1 MQSHLHREIF
11 RFGTF
16 ELEINARELRHQRLR
31 VRLEE
36 KPFRLLTMLVSRA
49 GETVKRDE
57 LRRELWADDV
67 HLDFEH
73 GLNNAVSK
81 VRFVLRDKA
90 QDPRFIQTIPKV
102 GYRFI
107 APVERGRVQ
116 TRDEGFSGQ
125 RCERRVSPFRNSLI
139 KNFELTRRALG
150 SGLGILAV
158 SGLTVV
164 ALLLVGSGFQSRPP
178 SSRDLESIA
187 ARPSREAYA
196 LGVYYQKFPADQ
208 MLSGSKRLLEQ
219 AIALNPDFAEAHAA
233 LALTD
238 EFIGEDVS
246 VTPETDFANAIKE
259 AQRALTLNPSIADAH
274 VAIGNMKLLTEWDWN
289 GARLEYL
296 RALDL
301 DPNSARA
308 LEAYARFLGAAGRSA
323 ESLQAIERAQLL
335 DPDSVRIQYDKAI
348 LNYLAR
354 HYKQAIAQLERLVQ
368 VEPEF
373 PDARKSLSDAY
384 ARRGQWS
391 KASIE
396 LLKWLAQIGVDGQEI
411 RTTRRI
417 LQDHGFRE
425 LWQRN
430 SRGNAC
436 HRSPD
441 EYGMP
446 FNRAV
451 DSALLGDTEPAVNW
465 LRRAYE
471 QHDTRLLNL
480 KVDPQFDKVRSDPRF
495 SSLLQQIGFRL

>member
-1 MQSHLHREIF
+1 M
-11 RFGTF
+11 
-16 ELEINARELRHQRLR
+16 
-31 VRLEE
+31 
-36 KPFRLLTMLVSRA
+36 
-49 GETVKRDE
+49 
-57 LRRELWADDV
+57 
-67 HLDFEH
+67 EH
-73 GLNNAVSK
+73 GSNTCALSTSIPIQPARWRLMHDSWAQQDE
-81 VRFVLRDKA
+81 VR
-90 QDPRFIQTIPKV
+90 
-102 GYRFI
+102 
-107 APVERGRVQ
+107 
-116 TRDEGFSGQ
+116 
-125 RCERRVSPFRNSLI
+125 SLC
-139 KNFELTRRALG
+139 K
-150 SGLGILAV
+150 
-158 SGLTVV
+158 
-164 ALLLVGSGFQSRPP
+164 P
-178 SSRDLESIA
+178 SSGPNCSI
-187 ARPSREAYA
+187 P
-196 LGVYYQKFPADQ
+196 
-208 MLSGSKRLLEQ
+208 
-219 AIALNPDFAEAHAA
+219 
-233 LALTD
+233 
-238 EFIGEDVS
+238 
-246 VTPETDFANAIKE
+246 
-259 AQRALTLNPSIADAH
+259 
-274 VAIGNMKLLTEWDWN
+274 
-289 GARLEYL
+289 
-296 RALDL
+296 
-301 DPNSARA
+301 
-308 LEAYARFLGAAGRSA
+308 
-323 ESLQAIERAQLL
+323 
-335 DPDSVRIQYDKAI
+335 IQYDKAI

-354 HYKQAIAQLERLVQ
+354 HYKQAIAQLESLVQ

-480 KVDPQFDKVRSDPRF
+480 KVDPQFDKVPSDPRF